1 MSRLIQGFL
10 LLLACATLSACA
22 GSQPGWQ
29 DSYAATSGYYD
40 PGPSYGYRY
49 NRPPRR
55 APCQCSD
62 DRYDDYY
69 RDDDYYRNR

>member
-1 MSRLIQGFL
+1 VSKLFKGL
-10 LLLACATLSACA
+10 LLVLACATLTACA

-40 PGPSYGYRY
+40 QDPSYGYRSY
-49 NRPPRR
+49 RPSRR

-62 DRYDDYY
+62 DRYDEYDG
-69 RDDDYYRNR
+69 YYRNR